1 MTPSGW
7 WVGLGAGLRRVPDL
21 GMGELEHLPALEW
34 GGGCSMGLGGFELG
48 GSMGLGFA
56 FEAVAGLVFG
66 TWELWISLVWIWGL
80 FCLYRF

>member
-1 MTPSGW
+1 M
-7 WVGLGAGLRRVPDL
+7 GLR
-21 GMGELEHLPALEW
+21 
-34 GGGCSMGLGGFELG
+34 GFELG